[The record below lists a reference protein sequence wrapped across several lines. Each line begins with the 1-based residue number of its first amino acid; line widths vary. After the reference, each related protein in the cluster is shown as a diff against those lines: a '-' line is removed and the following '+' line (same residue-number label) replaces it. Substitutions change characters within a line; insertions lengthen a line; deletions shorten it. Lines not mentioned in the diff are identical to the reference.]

1 MSMPILI
8 NRAIALVFP
17 ILLIAMSTAF
27 GQNAQPTARKPS
39 QENVIRIARSAD
51 GLTFRDTGGIL
62 ATNAGSPAMVR
73 LSNNRLLAVFDRT
86 HRDGESA
93 GELLASRSA
102 DNGKSWSDPRPIRV
116 LPSRTPPE
124 LCSHAQ
130 LLALSGGLVRMY
142 FVATDQNKS
151 RSDAREKS
159 PAVVRGAVTR
169 DGLNYRLDDGVE
181 MLIGI
186 GPDPRFTVIR
196 ADKVVHLFTTTGRG
210 TSQGQHYISPDG
222 RSFKALSESSMPDM
236 QLARSIVPINGGYRA
251 YLSTDEGIR
260 AITSKDAASWTPE
273 PGICF
278 TGRWD
283 PAIVQL
289 KDNTFLMAYG
299 QPAATRG
306 RLSGDSAQ
314 AAGQADVRTGTAP
327 SEELTRNRT
336 ISAANLK
343 GLAVNCHAYAEDHD
357 GNMPPDFETLVQSG
371 ASKPKSLISPLETNQ
386 VTNSYTYIPGQ
397 KNTMDP
403 RNILAYENP
412 ENHGNE
418 GTVVLF
424 LDGHSAWMY
433 MDKFD
438 KALNETYERLGRPC
452 PEQTPP

>member
-62 ATNAGSPAMVR
+62 ATDAASPAMIR
-73 LSNNRLLAVFDRT
+73 LSNNQLLAVFDRT
-86 HRDGESA
+86 LRDGESA
-93 GELLASRSA
+93 GELLASRSK
-102 DNGKSWSDPRPIRV
+102 DNGKSWSEPRPIRV
-116 LPSRTPPE
+116 LPSGTPPDH
-124 LCSHAQ
+124 CSHAQ
-130 LLALSGGLVRMY
+130 LLALPGGIVRVY
-142 FVATDQNKS
+142 FVATQQNKG

-159 PAVVRGAVTR
+159 PAVIRSAVTR
-169 DGLNYRLDDGVE
+169 DGLNYRLDDGVDL
-181 MLIGI
+181 LIGI

-196 ADKVVHLFTTTGRG
+196 ADKAVHLFTATGRG
-210 TSQGQHYISPDG
+210 ASQGQHYMSTDG
-222 RSFKALSESSMPDM
+222 RTFKALSESSMPDM
-236 QLARSIVPINGGYRA
+236 QLARSIVPISGGYRA
-251 YLSTDEGIR
+251 YLSADDGIR
-260 AITSKDAASWTPE
+260 SMISKDTTAWAPE
-273 PGICF
+273 PGMCLA
-278 TGRWD
+278 GRWD
-283 PAIVQL
+283 PAVVQL
-289 KDNTFLMAYG
+289 KDGSFLMTCGRSAESKR
-299 QPAATRG
+299 QAA
-306 RLSGDSAQ
+306 GDSAQ
-314 AAGQADVRTGTAP
+314 AAGQVDARTGTTP
-327 SEELTRNRT
+327 SEELTRKRT